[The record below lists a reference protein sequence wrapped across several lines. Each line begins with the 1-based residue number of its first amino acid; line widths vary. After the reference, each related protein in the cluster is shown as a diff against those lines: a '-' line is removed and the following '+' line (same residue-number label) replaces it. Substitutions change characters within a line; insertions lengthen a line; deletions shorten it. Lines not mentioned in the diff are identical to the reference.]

1 MSAEIERY
9 RAELPAT
16 IDDLAKYALIGRD
29 KLQAV
34 RAEISAIK
42 KVGLASEVLEQKRA
56 EAQEIAEIVTLSELR
71 IGEMLLEI
79 PKATPNNNPF
89 HEKQPNL
96 PFVKS
101 KTEKIAEAGIPREAA
116 KQYQQMAAHPDLVE
130 QAIAE
135 ARENDDIVSRSAVLK
150 KIQDEKRR
158 EREQTREVKREKN
171 AEQVKKLHTPLEAM
185 GLFSTIV
192 VDPPWDWGDEGD
204 VNQMGRARPDYAT
217 MPISEL
223 ESLPIGRIAAEDAHL
238 YLWVT
243 NRSLPKAFSLI
254 EAWGFRYITCI
265 TWVKPTFGMGNY
277 FRGQTEQLLFGVR
290 GSLAL
295 KRKDAPTVLL
305 ADRGKGGHS
314 SKPTE
319 AYDLIES
326 CSHAPYI
333 DVFGRIERNGW
344 SVWGQES

>member
-1 MSAEIERY
+1 M
-9 RAELPAT
+9 
-16 IDDLAKYALIGRD
+16 
-29 KLQAV
+29 
-34 RAEISAIK
+34 
-42 KVGLASEVLEQKRA
+42 
-56 EAQEIAEIVTLSELR
+56 
-71 IGEMLLEI
+71 
-79 PKATPNNNPF
+79 
-89 HEKQPNL
+89 
-96 PFVKS
+96 
-101 KTEKIAEAGIPREAA
+101 
-116 KQYQQMAAHPDLVE
+116 
-130 QAIAE
+130 
-135 ARENDDIVSRSAVLK
+135 
-150 KIQDEKRR
+150 
-158 EREQTREVKREKN
+158 
-171 AEQVKKLHTPLEAM
+171 
-185 GLFSTIV
+185 
-192 VDPPWDWGDEGD
+192 
-204 VNQMGRARPDYAT
+204 NQMGRARPDYAT

-243 NRSLPKAFSLI
+243 NRSLPKAFQLI
-254 EAWGFRYITCI
+254 KAWGFRYITCI